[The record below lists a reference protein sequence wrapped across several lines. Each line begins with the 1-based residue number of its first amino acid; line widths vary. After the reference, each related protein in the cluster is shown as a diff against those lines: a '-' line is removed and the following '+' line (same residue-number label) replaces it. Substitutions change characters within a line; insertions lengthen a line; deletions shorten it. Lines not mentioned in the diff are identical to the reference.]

1 MIVNNTNATINVL
14 YVDDDPA
21 LVDLVAEYL
30 SRENELLDVETATV
44 VDDALDRFHDP
55 DADVDCIVSDHEMSG
70 MDGLSFL
77 RAVRETDPHLPFLI
91 YTGRGSEE
99 VAQEAISQGVT
110 DYMQK
115 ARGMAQYAVLANRIV
130 QAVEKYRAE
139 RDTRRRL
146 LALETAWQ
154 GICIVDRNGEVEY
167 ANSAFLDLY
176 DYREDELLGR
186 PWEDLYPLEE
196 ADRFHDEVL
205 AAVHDTGGWVG
216 ESVGIDANG
225 DTFPQTVSLAELPDG
240 GFVAA
245 VDHLDDSAPDSRFP
259 VGEGG
264 AGND

>member
-1 MIVNNTNATINVL
+1 VSSTNAPIHVL

-21 LVDLVAEYL
+21 LVDLVGEYL
-30 SRENELLDVETATV
+30 EREVERLEVDTATD
-44 VDDALDRFHDP
+44 VDEALDRFHDP
-55 DADVDCIVSDHEMSG
+55 DEQIDCIVSDHEMSG
-70 MDGLSFL
+70 MDGLAFL

-115 ARGMAQYAVLANRIV
+115 ARGMAQYAVLANRVV

-176 DYREDELLGR
+176 GYREEQLLGR
-186 PWEDLYPLEE
+186 PWEELYPAEE
-196 ADRFHDEVL
+196 AERLRNEVL
-205 AAVHDTGGWVG
+205 PRLHDTGGWAG
-216 ESVGIDANG
+216 ESVGLHENG
-225 DTFPQTVSLAELPDG
+225 ETFPQTMSVAELPDG

-245 VDHLDDSAPDSRFP
+245 ADHLDRSREDERFAF
-259 VGEGG
+259 GEE
-264 AGND
+264 AED

>member
-1 MIVNNTNATINVL
+1 VSNSQSSVRVL

-30 SRENELLDVETATV
+30 EREADRLEVVTATG
-44 VDDALDRFHDP
+44 VDEALDRFHDTDDP
-55 DADVDCIVSDHEMSG
+55 VDCIVSDHEMSG
-70 MDGLSFL
+70 MNGLAFL
-77 RAVRETDPHLPFLI
+77 RAVRETDAHLPFLI

-115 ARGMAQYAVLANRIV
+115 TRGMAQYAVLANRILQSV
-130 QAVEKYRAE
+130 GKYRAE

-154 GICIVDRNGEVEY
+154 GICIVGADGELEY
-167 ANSAFLDLY
+167 ANGAFLELY
-176 DYREDELLGR
+176 DYREADLLGR

-196 ADRFHDEVL
+196 ADRFHGEVL
-205 AAVHDTGGWVG
+205 PVVEETGGWAG
-216 ESVGIDANG
+216 QSVGLDADG
-225 DTFPQTVSLAELPDG
+225 TTFEQRVTLAALPDG

-245 VDHLDDSAPDSRFP
+245 VDSLEAGAE
-259 VGEGG
+259 VGFTDRSGHAER
-264 AGND
+264 D

>member
-1 MIVNNTNATINVL
+1 VASTNAPIRVL

-21 LVDLVAEYL
+21 LVDLVGEYL
-30 SRENELLDVETATV
+30 EREIERLEVETATD
-44 VDDALDRFHDP
+44 VDEALERFHDP
-55 DADVDCIVSDHEMSG
+55 DEQVDCIVSDHEMSG
-70 MDGLSFL
+70 MDGLAFL

-110 DYMQK
+110 DYVQK
-115 ARGMAQYAVLANRIV
+115 ARGMAQYAVLANRVV

-154 GICIVDRNGEVEY
+154 GICIVDNNGEVEY

-176 DYREDELLGR
+176 GYRENQLLGR
-186 PWEDLYPLEE
+186 PWEELYPVEE
-196 ADRFHDEVL
+196 VERFNDEVL
-205 AAVHDTGGWVG
+205 PQLQQTGGWAG
-216 ESVGIDANG
+216 ESVGLHENG
-225 DTFPQTVSLAELPDG
+225 ETFPQTVSVAELPDG

-245 VDHLDDSAPDSRFP
+245 ADHLDRTRENERAAF
-259 VGEGG
+259 GEEH
-264 AGND
+264 D

>member
-1 MIVNNTNATINVL
+1 MGTSSATVHVL

-30 SRENELLDVETATV
+30 EREAERLEVETATE
-44 VDDALDRFHDP
+44 VDEALDRFHDP
-55 DADVDCIVSDHEMSG
+55 DDPVDCIVSDHEMSG
-70 MDGLSFL
+70 MDGLAFL
-77 RAVRETDPHLPFLI
+77 RAVRETDPNLPFLI

-139 RDTRRRL
+139 RNTRRRL

-154 GICIVDRNGEVEY
+154 GICIVDSRGEVEY

-176 DYREDELLGR
+176 GYREDQLLGE
-186 PWEDLYPLEE
+186 PWVSLFPES
-196 ADRFHDEVL
+196 EVPRVEGEIL
-205 AAVHDTGGWVG
+205 AALDQTGGWAGETVG
-216 ESVGIDANG
+216 LSADGEQ
-225 DTFPQTVSLAELPDG
+225 FEQTVSVAELPDG

-245 VDHLDDSAPDSRFP
+245 VDRLDREAVEDFFL
-259 VGEGG
+259 VGERDG
-264 AGND
+264 D